1 MCSESLYYPLVILR
15 ITYFF
20 VFIYLRTWPV
30 FALSFFVTHP
40 RLYTHWW
47 KKPGKDCGPSDFTR
61 PFMGQSQEFGA
72 PVLLLYESKS
82 RTPVALIFFKY
93 VGSSASG
100 ICPVL
105 TQICPLFGLSF
116 SYKFFLYIECVSDVK
131 VVSCK
136 CVGCY
141 VNPTSPFLS
150 NATTKPVVPTPE
162 GLQIPACIVKHQLS
176 SPDKEVE
183 PAPSSAVQCF
193 ALVMKGLFGICA
205 FQTFFFD

>member
-1 MCSESLYYPLVILR
+1 MHLWIMCSESLYYPLVILR

-40 RLYTHWW
+40 MLYTHWW
-47 KKPGKDCGPSDFTR
+47 KKPGKDCGPSDFTC
-61 PFMGQSQEFGA
+61 PFVGQSQEFGA

-105 TQICPLFGLSF
+105 TQICPLGLASPISF
-116 SYKFFLYIECVSDVK
+116 FYILNVFLMSRWSAVSVLA
-131 VVSCK
+131 VMWTPPPPS
-136 CVGCY
+136 
-141 VNPTSPFLS
+141 S
-150 NATTKPVVPTPE
+150 PTPPPN
-162 GLQIPACIVKHQLS
+162 L
-176 SPDKEVE
+176 
-183 PAPSSAVQCF
+183 
-193 ALVMKGLFGICA
+193 
-205 FQTFFFD
+205 